1 MIRLFILSVRFYIGL
16 GIIWLNRSL
25 LCMGLLGM
33 GLLGMGLL
41 GCESRIDDFTAGK
54 LENLCQLSIP
64 VCQTRVTCLI
74 DEDHFIS
81 GDFPGSSAVLLYA
94 EHPKNRLKVKILLSE
109 EVYPGTELL
118 IRLYDV
124 GCVSSVEKKIKEMD
138 IFLLAGEDQILDFEF
153 ELNGLG
159 DHLIEIFSD
168 MNAHYQLI
176 VDIQPQFAQ
185 E

>member
-1 MIRLFILSVRFYIGL
+1 MIVLILLIGL
-16 GIIWLNRSL
+16 LTSI
-25 LCMGLLGM
+25 M
-33 GLLGMGLL
+33 
-41 GCESRIDDFTAGK
+41 GCENRIDDFTAGK
-54 LENLCQLSIP
+54 LESLCQVSIP

-81 GDFPGSSAVLLYA
+81 GDFPGSAAVLLYA
-94 EHPKNRLKVKILLSE
+94 EHPKNRLKIKLLLSE

-124 GCVSSVEKKIKEMD
+124 GCVSSQEERVADRD

-153 ELNGLG
+153 EFNGLG

-168 MNAHYQLI
+168 MNAHYQMI